1 MKNKEFIS
9 TADLAKLLGIS
20 RVAVFKKIKKG
31 QIKAIKIGRSF
42 VIDKDSLPEITGKVI
57 SKASKKEIDVA
68 VKKVVKE
75 YSQTLKMLGRE

>member
-1 MKNKEFIS
+1 MKEKRFFTSSE
-9 TADLAKLLGIS
+9 LAKLMGVS
-20 RVAVFKKIKKG
+20 RVTVFRKIKSG